1 MYNITVLYFL
11 IKVSGLLQG
20 WEQIVVMN
28 FCCFLMRGHCVYTSG
43 QIYIYWF
50 IHSRCRKITKTP
62 FKGGGLFQDGNGKG
76 NVRNSGFCLIFF
88 ITPLWFQQ
96 LFWSF
101 SLLFLLLIFFIKASK
116 TVGLME
122 VVAAGGWGGVKD

>member
-1 MYNITVLYFL
+1 MYIH
-11 IKVSGLLQG
+11 QD
-20 WEQIVVMN
+20 
-28 FCCFLMRGHCVYTSG
+28 
-43 QIYIYWF
+43 IYIYWF
-50 IHSRCRKITKTP
+50 VHSRCRKIIKP
-62 FKGGGLFQDGNGKG
+62 HSSGGLFQDGNGKG
-76 NVRNSGFCLIFF
+76 NVIYSCFCLIVFT
-88 ITPLWFQQ
+88 TPLWFQQ